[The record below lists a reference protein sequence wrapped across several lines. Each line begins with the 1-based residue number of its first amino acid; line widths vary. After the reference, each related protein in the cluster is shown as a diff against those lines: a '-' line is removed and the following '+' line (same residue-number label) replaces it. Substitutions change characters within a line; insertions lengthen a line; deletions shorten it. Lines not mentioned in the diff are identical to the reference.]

1 MKKME
6 KRTLPKGWSLNR
18 MADVCYVNPPRKN
31 LSSKDPNSL
40 TSFIPMSAIE
50 NTTGSI
56 TQKIS
61 RPFSEVSKGYTYFE
75 DGDILFAKITP
86 CMQNGKSAIAENLTE
101 GFGFGSTEF
110 HVLRSKPGVNKKWI
124 YHFIRT
130 QEYKKKAQDHF
141 EGSAGQQR
149 VSGAFIENS
158 LIPLPPTPEDQSTIA
173 NELEIKMSQVEKMR
187 QAALRQKDASEALKG
202 KILTKAF
209 PFKNGDNLPEGWKW
223 KKIINLVKKHKHSI
237 KRGPFGSSIRKDCF
251 VESGFKVYEQK
262 NAIYNNFEIGTYYI
276 NKDKFKELKDFEL
289 KPDDLIISC
298 SGTLGKIA
306 IAPQNIPKGVIN
318 QALLKISLDHE
329 IIFPN
334 YFVRFFE
341 SIVSAHMA
349 NESRGAAINNL
360 SSVNSIKNIFV
371 PIPATYGDQIS
382 ISNKIENE
390 MNDTVRTY
398 QAIEKQL
405 EAIQAL
411 PAAILREVF
420 DFQEANV

>member
-1 MKKME
+1 ME
-6 KRTLPKGWSLNR
+6 MGKRTMPKGWSLNR
-18 MADVCYVNPPRKN
+18 MVDVCYVNPPRKN
-31 LSSKDPNSL
+31 MNSKDPNFK
-40 TSFIPMSAIE
+40 TSFIPMGAIDE
-50 NTTGSI
+50 TTGSI
-56 TQKIS
+56 SRRVS

-86 CMQNGKSAIAENLTE
+86 CMQNGKSAIAENLIE

-110 HVLRSKPGVNKKWI
+110 HVLRPKPGVNKKWI

-130 QEYKKKAQDHF
+130 QEYRKKAQDHF

-149 VSGAFIENS
+149 VSTAFIENS
-158 LIPLPPTPEDQSTIA
+158 LIPFPPTTEDQSSIT
-173 NELEIKMSQVEKMR
+173 NELESKMAEIEKMR
-187 QAALRQKDASEALKG
+187 QAALRQKEAAEALKV
-202 KILTKAF
+202 KILLRAF
-209 PFKNGDNLPEGWKW
+209 PFKNGDKLPEGWKW
-223 KKIINLVKKHKHSI
+223 KKIINLVKKDKHSI

-251 VESGFKVYEQK
+251 VDSGFKVYEQK

-276 NKDKFKELKDFEL
+276 NKDKFNELKDFEL

-298 SGTLGKIA
+298 SGTIGKIA
-306 IAPQNIPKGVIN
+306 IAPQNIQRGVIN

-349 NESRGAAINNL
+349 NESRGAAIKNL
-360 SSVNSIKNIFV
+360 SSVNSIKSIAV
-371 PIPATYGDQIS
+371 PISATYGDQIS

-390 MNDTVRTY
+390 INDTVRTY
-398 QAIEKQL
+398 QAMEKQL

-411 PAAILREVF
+411 PGAILREVF
-420 DFQEANV
+420 DFQEANA

>member
-1 MKKME
+1 ME
-6 KRTLPKGWSLNR
+6 MGKRTMPKGWSLNR
-18 MADVCYVNPPRKN
+18 MVDVCYVNPPRKN
-31 LSSKDPNSL
+31 MNSKDPNFK
-40 TSFIPMSAIE
+40 TSFIPMGAIDE
-50 NTTGSI
+50 TTGSI
-56 TQKIS
+56 SRRVS

-86 CMQNGKSAIAENLTE
+86 CMQNGKSAIAENLIE

-110 HVLRSKPGVNKKWI
+110 HVLRPKPGVNKKWI

-149 VSGAFIENS
+149 VSTAFIENS
-158 LIPLPPTPEDQSTIA
+158 LIPFPPTTEDQSTIA
-173 NELEIKMSQVEKMR
+173 NELESKMAEIEKMR
-187 QAALRQKDASEALKG
+187 QAALRQKEAAEALKV
-202 KILTKAF
+202 KILLKAF
-209 PFKNGDNLPEGWKW
+209 PFKNGDKLPEGWKW
-223 KKIINLVKKHKHSI
+223 KKIINLVKKDKHSI

-251 VESGFKVYEQK
+251 VDSGFKVYEQK

-276 NKDKFKELKDFEL
+276 NKDKFNELKDFEL

-298 SGTLGKIA
+298 SGTIGKIA
-306 IAPQNIPKGVIN
+306 IAPQNIQRGVIN

-349 NESRGAAINNL
+349 NESRGAAIKNL
-360 SSVNSIKNIFV
+360 SSVNSIKSIAV
-371 PIPATYGDQIS
+371 PISATYGDQIS

-390 MNDTVRTY
+390 INDTVRTY
-398 QAIEKQL
+398 QAMEKQL

-411 PAAILREVF
+411 PGAILREVF
-420 DFQEANV
+420 DFQEANA